1 MSVMY
6 SVDGQI
12 TAFLQVFHHLFQK
25 IREFSAIF
33 FVLLRP
39 RSRALSP
46 AMGQFALNEQIFD
59 L

>member
-1 MSVMY
+1 MCSY
-6 SVDGQI
+6 GGQI
-12 TAFLQVFHHLFQK
+12 TAILQVFHHLFQK
-25 IREFSAIF
+25 IGQFSAIF

-46 AMGQFALNEQIFD
+46 AMGRDALDEQIFD